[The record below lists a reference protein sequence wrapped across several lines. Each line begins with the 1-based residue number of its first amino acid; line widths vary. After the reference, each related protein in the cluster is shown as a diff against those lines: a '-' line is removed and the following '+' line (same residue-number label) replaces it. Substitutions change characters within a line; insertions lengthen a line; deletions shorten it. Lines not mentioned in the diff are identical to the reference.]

1 MANRLNGKIA
11 IVTGAG
17 AGMGKSTALEYLRE
31 NCKVIAM
38 DNKGDRLD
46 SLQKEVLEMGLSAN
60 FVTFTGDVTRNED
73 CDNVVQTA
81 VKAFGSL
88 NVLSHFAGVMDY
100 FADGEEVTDEDWD
113 YVIENNLTGS
123 MKISRACLR
132 YFLPNQ
138 IRASIILV
146 TSNGAIQ
153 GSSSGVAYTA
163 SKGGC
168 ESLAQ
173 CLAFEYGRN
182 GIRVNTIQPG
192 PYSTSICLDPAWG
205 SKAMVNK
212 GAAIHRGSGYNKS
225 SREWILSGEW
235 VTEKYVSADPKHIAG
250 GAVYLASDESA
261 FMNSGTLRIDG
272 GICLG

>member
-11 IVTGAG
+11 IITGAG
-17 AGMGKSTALEYLRE
+17 AGMGKATALEYLCE
-31 NCKVIAM
+31 DCKVVAM

-46 SLQKEVLEMGLSAN
+46 ALQKEVQELGLASN
-60 FVTFTGDVTRNED
+60 LVIFTGDVTSSED
-73 CDNVVQTA
+73 CDKA
-81 VKAFGSL
+81 VEAAVEAFGSL

-100 FADGEEVTDEDWD
+100 FATGEEVTDEDWD
-113 YVIENNLTGS
+113 YVIANNLTGS
-123 MKISRACLR
+123 MRISRACLR
-132 YFLPNQ
+132 YFLPNK
-138 IRASIILV
+138 IRASMILV

-153 GSSSGVAYTA
+153 GSSSGVAYAA
-163 SKGGC
+163 SKGGS

-205 SKAMVNK
+205 AKAMANK
-212 GAAIHRGSGYNKS
+212 GAAVHRGSGYNKS
-225 SREWILSGEW
+225 SRDWILAGEW
-235 VTEKYVSADPKHIAG
+235 VTDRYVAADSKHIAG

>member
-11 IVTGAG
+11 IITGAG
-17 AGMGKSTALEYLRE
+17 AGMGKATALEYLRE
-31 NCKVIAM
+31 NCKVVAM
-38 DNKGDRLD
+38 DNKEDRLD
-46 SLQKEVLEMGLSAN
+46 VLQKEVQELGFASNL
-60 FVTFTGDVTRNED
+60 VTFTGDVTSNED
-73 CDNVVQTA
+73 CDKA
-81 VKAFGSL
+81 VEAAVDAFGSL

-100 FADGEEVTDEDWD
+100 FATGEEVTDEDWD
-113 YVIENNLTGS
+113 YVIANNLTGS
-123 MKISRACLR
+123 MRISRACLR
-132 YFLPNQ
+132 YFLPNE

-153 GSSSGVAYTA
+153 GSSSGVAYA
-163 SKGGC
+163 SSKGGS

-173 CLAFEYGRN
+173 CLAFEFGRN

-192 PYSTSICLDPAWG
+192 PYTTLICQSPEWG
-205 SKAMVNK
+205 AKAMANK
-212 GAAIHRGSGYNKS
+212 GAVIHRGSGYNKS
-225 SREWILSGEW
+225 SRDWILAGEW
-235 VTEKYVSADPKHIAG
+235 VTDRYVAADPRYIAG